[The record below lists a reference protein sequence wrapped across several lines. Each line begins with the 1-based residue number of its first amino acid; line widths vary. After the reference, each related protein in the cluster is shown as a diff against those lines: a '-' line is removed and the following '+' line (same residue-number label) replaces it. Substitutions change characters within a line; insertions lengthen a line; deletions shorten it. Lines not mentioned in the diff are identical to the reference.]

1 MLMGA
6 VANRRPD
13 LLAAI
18 VADVRFVDF
27 LTTILDESLP
37 LTVTEWEEWGNP
49 VDDPEV
55 YAYMKAYSPYDNVE
69 AKDYPSILAT
79 GGLHDPRVS
88 YWEPATWVQ
97 NRRISTRSSDRPGEK
112 ECVRTCRPRWSPIP

>member
-18 VADVRFVDF
+18 VADVRFVDC

-79 GGLHDPRVS
+79 GGLNDPRVS
-88 YWEPATWVQ
+88 YWEPAKWVPKL
-97 NRRISTRSSDRPGEK
+97 RISTTRDRK
-112 ECVRTCRPRWSPIP
+112 RTHIKSTH

>member
-18 VADVRFVDF
+18 VADVRFVDC

-55 YAYMKAYSPYDNVE
+55 YAYMKAYSPYDTVE

-79 GGLHDPRVS
+79 GGLNDPRVS
-88 YWEPATWVQ
+88 YWQPAKWVQ
-97 NRRISTRSSDRPGEK
+97 QPRITTTTANPINQKTERRPAHHAHTD
-112 ECVRTCRPRWSPIP
+112 